1 MRFMNSFRDA
11 CRWLKVAASTLI
23 AWLLAVQLLWA
34 QAPGRPGQQS
44 DKNYSIQYF
53 LVMLGCVLGLLIV
66 CRSAHRTTEIKRTD
80 D

>member
-1 MRFMNSFRDA
+1 MNRFHSV
-11 CRWLKVAASTLI
+11 CRWLHVAAIMLI
-23 AWLLAVQLLWA
+23 AWSLSVQWLWA
-34 QAPGRPGQQS
+34 QAPGPPGSQRL

>member
-1 MRFMNSFRDA
+1 MNNVYSA
-11 CRWLKVAASTLI
+11 SRWLQVAVLTLI
-23 AWLLAVQLLWA
+23 AWSVAAQSLLA
-34 QAPGRPGQQS
+34 QAPGPPGSQRIE
-44 DKNYSIQYF
+44 KNYSIQYF

>member
-1 MRFMNSFRDA
+1 MFCIYST
-11 CRWLKVAASTLI
+11 CRWLRVAAITLF
-23 AWLLAVQLLWA
+23 AWSVAAASLLA
-34 QAPGRPGQQS
+34 QAPGPPGSQHI

-53 LVMLGCVLGLLIV
+53 LVMLACVLGLLIV